1 MMIYN
6 NLYRLRKLKLMI
18 TIQRFMIKMILK
30 FYNKIFIRKKK
41 DIKEILN
48 KIEIYINKMMI

>member
-1 MMIYN
+1 
-6 NLYRLRKLKLMI
+6 
-18 TIQRFMIKMILK
+18 MIKMILK

-48 KIEIYINKMMI
+48 KIAIYINKMMI